1 MSKLTEILS
10 HLKEPVKFDTPVIIK
25 ATPHSFAVYVYSLEK
40 TDEGEV
46 MVQINDGSFHK
57 LEEKDRN
64 YDMVAN
70 SLLQRLKILNH
81 ERNN

>member
-25 ATPHSFAVYVYSLEK
+25 ATPHSFPVRIYSLEK
-40 TDEGEV
+40 TNEGEV

-57 LEEKDRN
+57 LEEKDQN
-64 YDMVAN
+64 YDMVAG
-70 SLLQRLKILNH
+70 SILQRLKIMK
-81 ERNN
+81 

>member
-10 HLKEPVKFDTPVIIK
+10 HLNTPVQFDTAVTVKP
-25 ATPHSFAVYVYSLEK
+25 TPHSEVVRIYGLEK
-40 TDEGEV
+40 TSEGEV

-64 YDMVAN
+64 YDMVAG
-70 SLLQRLKILNH
+70 SILQRLKIMK
-81 ERNN
+81 

>member
-10 HLKEPVKFDTPVIIK
+10 HLKEPVKFDTPVTIK
-25 ATPHSFAVYVYSLEK
+25 ATPLAVYVYSLEK

-46 MVQINDGSFHK
+46 MVQINDGTFHK

-70 SLLQRLKILNH
+70 SLLQRLKTLNH